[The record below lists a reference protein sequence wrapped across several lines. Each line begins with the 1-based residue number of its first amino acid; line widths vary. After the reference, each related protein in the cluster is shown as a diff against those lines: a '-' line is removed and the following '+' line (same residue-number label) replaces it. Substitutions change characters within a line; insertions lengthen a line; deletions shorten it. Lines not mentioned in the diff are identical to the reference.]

1 MGFDYLPVR
10 CPSLPLI
17 YRLPVDQ
24 QEDASHHA
32 RTHVVRL
39 LALEATSLRASGGLE
54 AVCLN
59 STCCSFGGFHS
70 SANVL
75 LREGYQC
82 SNLVPPSR
90 EVLLVREVPLSR
102 SVPQ

>member
-32 RTHVVRL
+32 QTYVVRL

-54 AVCLN
+54 AV
-59 STCCSFGGFHS
+59 
-70 SANVL
+70 
-75 LREGYQC
+75 
-82 SNLVPPSR
+82 
-90 EVLLVREVPLSR
+90 
-102 SVPQ
+102 

>member
-32 RTHVVRL
+32 QTYV
-39 LALEATSLRASGGLE
+39 LEGGLFM
-54 AVCLN
+54 VFVQRVVVIFD
-59 STCCSFGGFHS
+59 SCCSLS
-70 SANVL
+70 VL
-75 LREGYQC
+75 TGR
-82 SNLVPPSR
+82 
-90 EVLLVREVPLSR
+90 
-102 SVPQ
+102 